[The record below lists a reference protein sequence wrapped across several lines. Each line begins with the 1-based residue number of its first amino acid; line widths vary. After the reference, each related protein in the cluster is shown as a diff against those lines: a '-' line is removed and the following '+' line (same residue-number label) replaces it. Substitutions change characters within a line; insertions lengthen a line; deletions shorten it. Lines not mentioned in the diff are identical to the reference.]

1 MKQSIRFSIKTSIPD
16 ITNSTL
22 GGDVLEA
29 KQQELF
35 FSELRGIRDKV
46 SQLSIFANGNN
57 DSSNEKL
64 ISLYEL
70 HTIFPN
76 SGTAIAKEST
86 DELKIAKEK
95 RLISI
100 IESCYFESGIWT
112 EADEY
117 FESLV
122 KSSSSIESPLAL
134 LSSIVNHNLSDD
146 HILEGVLHILSN
158 YSYDEIEP
166 FGISVAIACAVNHS
180 LIIQDLLS
188 SCFEKWNAVDAIDIL
203 TGLQLEEPW
212 LSEYRDDVV
221 SQLKRKD
228 TGA

>member
-1 MKQSIRFSIKTSIPD
+1 MQGIACFGKRNHVQ
-16 ITNSTL
+16 
-22 GGDVLEA
+22 
-29 KQQELF
+29 
-35 FSELRGIRDKV
+35 FSEYFID
-46 SQLSIFANGNN
+46 
-57 DSSNEKL
+57 
-64 ISLYEL
+64 ISDYPFYCIWI
-70 HTIFPN
+70 IFPN

-180 LIIQDLLS
+180 LIIQDLLI

>member
-1 MKQSIRFSIKTSIPD
+1 M
-16 ITNSTL
+16 
-22 GGDVLEA
+22 
-29 KQQELF
+29 
-35 FSELRGIRDKV
+35 
-46 SQLSIFANGNN
+46 
-57 DSSNEKL
+57 
-64 ISLYEL
+64 
-70 HTIFPN
+70 
-76 SGTAIAKEST
+76 
-86 DELKIAKEK
+86 
-95 RLISI
+95 
-100 IESCYFESGIWT
+100 
-112 EADEY
+112 
-117 FESLV
+117 V

-180 LIIQDLLS
+180 LIIQDLLI

>member
-1 MKQSIRFSIKTSIPD
+1 MIYVNRSIVSIEQFSS
-16 ITNSTL
+16 
-22 GGDVLEA
+22 V
-29 KQQELF
+29 
-35 FSELRGIRDKV
+35 FSCIC
-46 SQLSIFANGNN
+46 SYNF
-57 DSSNEKL
+57 
-64 ISLYEL
+64 
-70 HTIFPN
+70 
-76 SGTAIAKEST
+76 
-86 DELKIAKEK
+86 AKEK

-180 LIIQDLLS
+180 LIIQDLLI

>member
-1 MKQSIRFSIKTSIPD
+1 MKQSIRFSIKSPVPNIA
-16 ITNSTL
+16 NSTL
-22 GGDVLEA
+22 NGDILEA

-46 SQLSIFANGNN
+46 SQLSIFASGNN
-57 DSSNEKL
+57 DSSNEEV

-76 SGTAIAKEST
+76 SGTAIAKRST
-86 DELKIAKEK
+86 DEQKIAKEK

-100 IESCYFESGIWT
+100 IESCYFEAGICT

-122 KSSSSIESPLAL
+122 KSNSSIESPLAL
-134 LSSIVNHNLSDD
+134 LSNIVNHNLSDD

-180 LIIQDLLS
+180 IVIQDLLI
-188 SCFEKWNAVDAIDIL
+188 SCFEKWNTVDAIDIL
-203 TGLQLEEPW
+203 TGLHLEEPW

-221 SQLKRKD
+221 SQLTQKD
-228 TGA
+228 ASA